1 MKEKNKKVNILI
13 KGTFGSGASA
23 VHDLLKEYDNIAI
36 VPYEFNDFCY
46 PQMVGDCI
54 EDDSLLNI
62 PTQEY
67 THEIIRRYGPRG
79 WVIADGKIKYA
90 LKKRLLH
97 AKANGSF
104 IMHLMPQNI
113 VDKINS
119 LQTDYNHR
127 QNIENLVKRNY
138 LIDKLLCDILKNNIT
153 RSEKIE
159 FSNNWIQ
166 NIGKIYAINKK
177 QIFVLFDQPIVL
189 GRHQDIWPEVFS
201 PFKLIIVYRDPRDQI
216 ADLVKSN
223 QIFMKHIT
231 DDNNINAA
239 IQSNI
244 NYINEMIHGAEKI
257 IEKIDSENVI
267 MLSFERFIKENE
279 LMTKKI
285 ISFLGI
291 NEQNHLR
298 KGLFLQPARS
308 IKNIGYYEKYLTRD
322 QQKLTDPLLVWYEN
336 KEKNNPFYN

>member
-1 MKEKNKKVNILI
+1 MKDQNKKVNILI

-46 PQMVGDCI
+46 PQMVGDSI
-54 EDDSLLNI
+54 EDDRLLKI

-79 WVIADGKIKYA
+79 WVIGDGKIKYA
-90 LKKRLLH
+90 LKKRLLR
-97 AKANGSF
+97 AKINGSF
-104 IMHLMPQNI
+104 FIHLMPKNI
-113 VDKINS
+113 LDKINS

-127 QNIENLVKRNY
+127 QNIENLLKRYN
-138 LIDKLLCDILKNNIT
+138 LIDKLFGEIVKNNIT
-153 RSEKIE
+153 RSERIE
-159 FSNNWIQ
+159 FANNWIQ
-166 NIGKIYAINKK
+166 SIGKIYAINKK
-177 QIFVLFDQPIVL
+177 QVFVLFDQPIIL
-189 GRHQDIWPEVFS
+189 EGHLDTWPEVFR

-223 QIFMKHIT
+223 QIFMKHVAG
-231 DDNNINAA
+231 DNNINAA
-239 IQSNI
+239 IQSNL
-244 NYINEMIHGAEKI
+244 NYINTVIHGAEAI
-257 IEKIDSENVI
+257 MEKIGSENVI

-279 LMTKKI
+279 LLTKKI

-291 NEQNHLR
+291 NEQNHIR

-308 IKNIGYYEKYLTRD
+308 VKNIGYYEKYLTRD